1 MSGDATLANDGTL
14 TIADNAITNIKMA
27 DNAIGSNEVIDN
39 SLTSDDI
46 GADAVTASE
55 IATDAVTTDE
65 ILNGTIAT
73 VDIADDN
80 VTLAKIENGAA
91 DHILTTDASGNPQ
104 YEDKSAITVGT
115 ATNFN
120 GSLSGDVTGTQGA
133 TVVESVGG
141 STASNISTAEALAN
155 AATDANTAST
165 IVRRDA
171 SGDFNANMITANLTG
186 DVTGDVS
193 GTASNVTGTVAIANG
208 GTGATDAA
216 TARTNLDLEIG
227 TNVQAYNAKLDAIS
241 GLAVTDGNIIVGDGS
256 TFVAES
262 GATARTSLG
271 AAASGANTD
280 ITSVVLNQS
289 GLVVKGGDDNALTI
303 KPNETLTANRTLNI
317 ITGNADRTLTL
328 DDDATISGTNT
339 GDQTSIVGIEGT
351 LPEFNTALTDDDF
364 VSLTGTETLTN
375 KTLTS
380 PTLTNPDIGEAI
392 ATSINNVAITD
403 PGTTATLT
411 LADNSSLITSGANSV
426 TLTSTG
432 VTNVTLPTSGTLST
446 LTGTETLSNKTLTSP
461 VLSSSDGSAGSAPLK
476 FTAGTDLGSP
486 EAGAME
492 YDGTNFSV
500 TNSTATRYTLA
511 KTLTA
516 TATLDFAATLSRT
529 APEDLTITVN
539 GASVGDV
546 VSVGVPAAAQIA
558 GVTYSAFVSAADVVT
573 VRAVYTDDGT
583 VDPGSGTFRVS
594 VLKY

>member
-1 MSGDATLANDGTL
+1 
-14 TIADNAITNIKMA
+14 
-27 DNAIGSNEVIDN
+27 
-39 SLTSDDI
+39 
-46 GADAVTASE
+46 
-55 IATDAVTTDE
+55 
-65 ILNGTIAT
+65 
-73 VDIADDN
+73 
-80 VTLAKIENGAA
+80 
-91 DHILTTDASGNPQ
+91 
-104 YEDKSAITVGT
+104 
-115 ATNFN
+115 
-120 GSLSGDVTGTQGA
+120 
-133 TVVESVGG
+133 
-141 STASNISTAEALAN
+141 
-155 AATDANTAST
+155 
-165 IVRRDA
+165 
-171 SGDFNANMITANLTG
+171 
-186 DVTGDVS
+186 
-193 GTASNVTGTVAIANG
+193 
-208 GTGATDAA
+208 
-216 TARTNLDLEIG
+216 
-227 TNVQAYNAKLDAIS
+227 
-241 GLAVTDGNIIVGDGS
+241 
-256 TFVAES
+256 
-262 GATARTSLG
+262 
-271 AAASGANTD
+271 
-280 ITSVVLNQS
+280 VLNQS